1 MPTISVESVN
11 RIALGKHLRAPWQS
25 EFAIRRRE
33 RKKTRRMHDLLYID
47 ETILREVKSR
57 EKNLTIA
64 WLDYKKAY
72 DMTPQ
77 A

>member
-1 MPTISVESVN
+1 
-11 RIALGKHLRAPWQS
+11 
-25 EFAIRRRE
+25 
-33 RKKTRRMHDLLYID
+33 MHDLLYID